1 LDRARFAI
9 EDITRGVVIG
19 ENARPETVEFEGKPV
34 GFLA

>member
-9 EDITRGVVIG
+9 EDIAL
-19 ENARPETVEFEGKPV
+19 ARPETVEFEGKPV